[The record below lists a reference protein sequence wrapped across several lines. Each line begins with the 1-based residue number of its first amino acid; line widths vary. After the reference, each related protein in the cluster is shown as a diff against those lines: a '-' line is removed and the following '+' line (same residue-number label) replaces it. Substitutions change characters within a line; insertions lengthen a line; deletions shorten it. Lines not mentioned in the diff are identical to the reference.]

1 MKTSEGRSFSD
12 RVVRRNR
19 VLIGVLIL
27 MIVYMVVV
35 GELGL
40 GDSRITSPLAA
51 LTGRVI
57 FFGGMVW
64 VIVKICRN
72 SELLKHRLWLR
83 EKMREENDEMNQM
96 LYEKSGGMVWEVAL
110 VCQLFITLTTSLVN
124 MAAFYSAFATLV
136 VLILAKVGRLLH
148 LKRSGV

>member
-1 MKTSEGRSFSD
+1 MKTSEGRSFSE

-72 SELLKHRLWLR
+72 RALLKHRLWLR
-83 EKMREENDEMNQM
+83 EKMREENDEMNRM
-96 LYEKSGGMVWEVAL
+96 LYEKSGGMVWEV
-110 VCQLFITLTTSLVN
+110 F
-124 MAAFYSAFATLV
+124 
-136 VLILAKVGRLLH
+136 G
-148 LKRSGV
+148 